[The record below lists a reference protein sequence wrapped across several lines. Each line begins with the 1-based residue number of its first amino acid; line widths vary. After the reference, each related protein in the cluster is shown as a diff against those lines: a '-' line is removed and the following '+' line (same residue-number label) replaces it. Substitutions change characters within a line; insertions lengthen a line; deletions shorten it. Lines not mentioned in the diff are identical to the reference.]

1 MQRFMYVDKNWPDF
15 DENELDKALKEYEN
29 RNRTFGKV

>member
-1 MQRFMYVDKNWPDF
+1 MSKNWPDF
-15 DENELDKALKEYEN
+15 DENDLEKALEEYEN